1 VFAGSSAGS
10 DSRFAEAATDLGAAL
25 GARGWTLV
33 YGGARVGLMGLVAD
47 AALAH
52 GASVIGILPDFLAD
66 RELAHQGLTELHI
79 VPSMH
84 ARKSEMAR
92 RADAFVALPG
102 GFGTLEELF
111 EVVTWGQLGLHA
123 KPCGVLNVSG
133 FYDPLLAFLDGAV
146 RQQFIKPVHRDLVVS
161 AGSAGVL
168 LDRLSAHRPRVTAPK
183 WIDTTET

>member
-1 VFAGSSAGS
+1 
-10 DSRFAEAATDLGAAL
+10 
-25 GARGWTLV
+25 
-33 YGGARVGLMGLVAD
+33 MGLVAD

-66 RELAHQGLTELHI
+66 RELAHQGLTELRI

-84 ARKSEMAR
+84 ARKSEMAE
-92 RADAFVALPG
+92 RADGFVALPG

-123 KPCGVLNVSG
+123 KPCGVLNVAG

-146 RQQFIKPVHRDLVVS
+146 RQQFIKRVHRDLVVS

-168 LDRLSAHRPRVTAPK
+168 LDRLSAHRPRATTPK
-183 WIDTTET
+183 WIDTAET